1 MHCYNSSMPLRY
13 ATLLTVAIALF
24 PLSSHAAAGFAPQS
38 LFVSKESPA
47 AGEEILIHATVFN
60 SESKSVNGS
69 VEFAVDGDP
78 IGSQEF
84 ELATGEAKIISTKWK
99 ATSGEHQFNAYID
112 GTPEIKL
119 TTSSSVKVTVRDEP
133 VSQVQQ
139 LAGALSGGISSV
151 IASSSPAVQSVA
163 NTIYAKTESWREA
176 GLAYLSDAL
185 KDATTSPAIIA
196 RSSGATSTVSQGAVL
211 GTSTVPKGA
220 EPSDSSL
227 FSGVR
232 SATLGFLRVI
242 FGTAAFFYPFFA
254 ILFFILLYVAKR
266 TLIRPHRP

>member
-1 MHCYNSSMPLRY
+1 MKLPF
-13 ATLLTVAIALF
+13 ATLMITGVTLF
-24 PLSSHAAAGFAPQS
+24 PLLSHAAAGFAPQS

-60 SESKSVNGS
+60 NESKSVNGS

-78 IGSQEF
+78 VGAEEF
-84 ELATGEAKIISTKWK
+84 ELAAGEAKIISMKWK

-112 GTPEIKL
+112 GSAEIKL

-139 LAGALSGGISSV
+139 LASALSGGISSV
-151 IASSSPAVQSVA
+151 LASSSPAVQSVA
-163 NTIYAKTESWREA
+163 SNIYAKTESWREA

-185 KDATTSPAIIA
+185 KDATSSPAIL
-196 RSSGATSTVSQGAVL
+196 SSSTGATSTESRGTIL
-211 GTSTVPKGA
+211 GTSTIAAGT
-220 EPSDSSL
+220 ESSESSL
-227 FSGVR
+227 FSSTRNATVR
-232 SATLGFLRVI
+232 FLQVI
-242 FGTAAFFYPFFA
+242 FGSAAFFYPFFA

-266 TLIRPHRP
+266 TLIRPHRY